1 MNIKNAKL
9 PPRNLPPVNENNEYA
24 YRYRIT
30 SEDRNRIS
38 EWSPIKI
45 IAAPEVSFLEESD
58 GDVVI
63 SGNSIT
69 ATWSDE
75 NNRPNYDV
83 FTRFYF
89 FVNKASL
96 TGNVAKVHTTINHN
110 LVKGDVILIDG
121 ISSVFNGAHTVT
133 DVTADTVSFAK
144 TNTNISQY
152 NVSPNGKVG
161 LNYPYHGTTPIHTYS
176 FVKRSGAGVNVAIQV
191 EGISVDGTK
200 PFYGAIPKTTMYPE
214 GNPLLVYTK
223 DKSI

>member
-1 MNIKNAKL
+1 MTVKKAIL
-9 PPRNLPPVNENNEYA
+9 PPASLPPVNAENKYA
-24 YRYRIT
+24 YRYRIV
-30 SEDRNRIS
+30 SEDKNRTS
-38 EWSPIKI
+38 AWSPIKI
-45 IAAPEVSFLEESD
+45 IDAPAVAFLEESD

-96 TGNVAKVHTTINHN
+96 TDNIAKVHTTINHN

-121 ISSVFNGAHTVT
+121 VSSVFNGAHTVT
-133 DVTADTVSFAK
+133 DVTADTISFAK

-191 EGISVDGTK
+191 EGIFVDGTK
-200 PFYGAIPKTTMYPE
+200 VFYGTDDTT
-214 GNPLLVYTK
+214 NPLLVYTK
-223 DKSI
+223 DKPI

>member
-1 MNIKNAKL
+1 VTVKKAIL
-9 PPRNLPPVNENNEYA
+9 PPASLPPVNAENKYA
-24 YRYRIT
+24 YRYRIV
-30 SEDRNRIS
+30 SEDKNRTS
-38 EWSPIKI
+38 AWSPIKI
-45 IAAPEVSFLEESD
+45 IDAPAVAFLEESD

-96 TGNVAKVHTTINHN
+96 TDNIAKVHTTINHN

-121 ISSVFNGAHTVT
+121 VSSVFNGAHTVT
-133 DVTADTVSFAK
+133 DVTADTISFAK

-191 EGISVDGTK
+191 EGIFVDGTK
-200 PFYGAIPKTTMYPE
+200 VFYGTDDTT
-214 GNPLLVYTK
+214 NPLLVYTK
-223 DKSI
+223 DKPI